1 MNPDKKL
8 PVINLMGKRTF
19 DNDAT
24 VLSPAGMA
32 EPLEVMAQK
41 MPMSRLKANYDSIV
55 RMRGIYYPVAYQF
68 SRLLGEGRQGKVFLG
83 QRQGARGCITEHA
96 VKIMTPDL
104 YRSSEEYW
112 TDMGRIA
119 FQISRLQRLRSPHI
133 VMSHAYD
140 EAQGI
145 GYTQMEAINGV
156 DLRRFLS
163 RDMLDYAKSRCTQ
176 REWHKFTQN
185 IFNVNPNRMSVQPGV
200 VVHILRGILRG
211 LECLH
216 SEHFLH
222 SDVKPGNIMID
233 RLGYVKLVDFGRAV
247 VLGERQSFLM
257 GSPMYMAPEMHRRE
271 ETTIQSDLYSAG
283 LVGLEL
289 LRGERLIP
297 DDETTEED
305 LLAVKMNLHEQL
317 PSLLPSNVLV
327 NEELVAILRKF
338 IHPDPARRY
347 AAAKDAEIGPDGLL
361 IIGRQLVHAGL
372 DTEYERDLAEY
383 LSKFMDSRTER
394 IELPPAQ

>member
-1 MNPDKKL
+1 MNTSAHP
-8 PVINLMGKRTF
+8 PVINLMKRKTSGHES
-19 DNDAT
+19 T
-24 VLSPAGMA
+24 VLADASRADDPST
-32 EPLEVMAQK
+32 
-41 MPMSRLKANYDSIV
+41 MPMSRLKDNYESIL
-55 RMRGIYYPVAYQF
+55 RTKGIYYPVAYQF
-68 SRLLGEGRQGKVFLG
+68 SRDLGEGRQGKVFLG

-96 VKIMTPDL
+96 IKVMSPYI
-104 YRSSEEYW
+104 YRSAEEYW

-140 EAQGI
+140 ETQGI
-145 GYTQMEAINGV
+145 GYMQMEAIDGV
-156 DLRRFLS
+156 DLRRMLS
-163 RDMLDYAKSRCTQ
+163 RDMLDYAKSRCTH
-176 REWHKFTQN
+176 REWAKFTQN
-185 IFNVNPNRMSVQPGV
+185 LFNVSAQRMCVQPGV
-200 VVHILRGILRG
+200 VVHILRGVLRG

-216 SEHFLH
+216 GTNFLH

-247 VLGERQSFLM
+247 VLGEQQSFLM

-271 ETTIQSDLYSAG
+271 DAGIQSDLYSAG

-289 LRGERLIP
+289 LRGERLTE
-297 DDETTEED
+297 DDDITEED
-305 LLAVKMNLHEQL
+305 LLRIKLELHERL

-327 NEELVAILRKF
+327 NEELVSILRKF

-347 AAAKDAEIGPDGLL
+347 AAAKDAEIGSDGLL
-361 IIGRQLVHAGL
+361 VIGRQLVHAGL

-383 LSKFMDSRTER
+383 LAKFIDSRTQR
-394 IELPPAQ
+394 IETLDLKRWM